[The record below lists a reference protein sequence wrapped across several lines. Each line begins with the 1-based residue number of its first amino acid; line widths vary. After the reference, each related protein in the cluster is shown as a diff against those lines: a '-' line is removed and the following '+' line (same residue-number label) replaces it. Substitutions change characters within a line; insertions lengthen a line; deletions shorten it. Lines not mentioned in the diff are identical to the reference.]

1 MNNIP
6 QPGHF
11 PGACWANAE
20 GQRAGFLTSAAEREK
35 VGKDGVGNEI
45 KRDKLAIYLCR
56 IYAKL
61 TYAGERKDEDENR
74 GEKKTE
80 GKRE

>member
-1 MNNIP
+1 M
-6 QPGHF
+6 G
-11 PGACWANAE
+11 
-20 GQRAGFLTSAAEREK
+20 
-35 VGKDGVGNEI
+35 DEI

-80 GKRE
+80 GKREWERRGRIRNNKGGKI